1 MQVDSRSKRFA
12 RIVRELG
19 PFDLVLVDGNHAY
32 DAVRGDIETVLPH
45 TSMLALHDIVDDA
58 SPGVRRAWTELR
70 ADHGHEFEL
79 FEFTAQYAEVLKLI
93 GRPVLGIGLAV
104 RRETAP

>member
-1 MQVDSRSKRFA
+1 MRSPWTSTGFR
-12 RIVRELG
+12 RYLG

-32 DAVRGDIETVLPH
+32 DAVRRDIETVLPH

-58 SPGVRRAWTELR
+58 SPGVRRAWAELR
-70 ADHGHEFEL
+70 AEHGHELEL
-79 FEFTAQYAEVLKLI
+79 HEFTAQYDEVLRII

-104 RRETAP
+104 RRKTAP